1 MKFNVQTT
9 VIKPLNDYLSKIN
22 LFQYNAR
29 LYLVNV
35 IVSGISMGVFRLL
48 FNFYILSLGFNEVLI
63 GRLITT
69 SSLTALIV
77 ALPMGYLADVIGRKR
92 SLLIGGLLTG
102 LSIIG
107 MVLWPTVFVFYALNV
122 VMGFSQSLWSI
133 TMSPFLMENS
143 SEKERTYLFSFGYG
157 LHMLSG
163 FAGNWLGG
171 YLPSMIGNQLSIS
184 STDSTSYGW
193 SIAIVASMFLVGLI
207 PLILLRRNRLGG
219 DTRSVFA
226 PINYAKEHPKLL
238 AKLVGPMLITSLG
251 AGLVMPFMNVFFRTV
266 HHQPDQ
272 TIGTIFAWGSLAMG
286 LGLLIAPV
294 LAERFG
300 KIQMVVIT
308 QGLSVPFLIL
318 LGFSPLFWMSAAAYY
333 VRLTLMNMSSP
344 IYETFVMEKVEPS
357 SRAMVAALVSMAWS
371 FGWTFSPSISGALQV
386 RYGFSLPF
394 IGTISMYIIAIV
406 LYWVFFW
413 RNQNP
418 KKGQDALSQAV

>member
-9 VIKPLNDYLSKIN
+9 LIKPLNDYLSKIT

-35 IVSGISMGVFRLL
+35 IISGVSMGVFRLL
-48 FNFYILSLGFNEVLI
+48 FNFYILSLGFNEVLM

-107 MVLWPTVFVFYALNV
+107 MVLWPTIFVFYALNV

-143 SEKERTYLFSFGYG
+143 SEKERTYLFSFGHG

-171 YLPSMIGNQLSIS
+171 YLTTMIGSQLSIS

-193 SIAIVASMFLVGLI
+193 SFALFSSPTNLLLNFLMRTL
-207 PLILLRRNRLGG
+207 LILCSSTCSTVNNRLSNS
-219 DTRSVFA
+219 T
-226 PINYAKEHPKLL
+226 
-238 AKLVGPMLITSLG
+238 TSPNLG
-251 AGLVMPFMNVFFRTV
+251 TCPRL
-266 HHQPDQ
+266 
-272 TIGTIFAWGSLAMG
+272 
-286 LGLLIAPV
+286 
-294 LAERFG
+294 
-300 KIQMVVIT
+300 KYIQK
-308 QGLSVPFLIL
+308 QH
-318 LGFSPLFWMSAAAYY
+318 
-333 VRLTLMNMSSP
+333 
-344 IYETFVMEKVEPS
+344 K
-357 SRAMVAALVSMAWS
+357 
-371 FGWTFSPSISGALQV
+371 
-386 RYGFSLPF
+386 
-394 IGTISMYIIAIV
+394 
-406 LYWVFFW
+406 
-413 RNQNP
+413 NQ
-418 KKGQDALSQAV
+418 

>member
-1 MKFNVQTT
+1 
-9 VIKPLNDYLSKIN
+9 
-22 LFQYNAR
+22 
-29 LYLVNV
+29 
-35 IVSGISMGVFRLL
+35 
-48 FNFYILSLGFNEVLI
+48 
-63 GRLITT
+63 
-69 SSLTALIV
+69 
-77 ALPMGYLADVIGRKR
+77 
-92 SLLIGGLLTG
+92 
-102 LSIIG
+102 
-107 MVLWPTVFVFYALNV
+107 
-122 VMGFSQSLWSI
+122 
-133 TMSPFLMENS
+133 
-143 SEKERTYLFSFGYG
+143 
-157 LHMLSG
+157 
-163 FAGNWLGG
+163 
-171 YLPSMIGNQLSIS
+171 
-184 STDSTSYGW
+184 
-193 SIAIVASMFLVGLI
+193 
-207 PLILLRRNRLGG
+207 
-219 DTRSVFA
+219 
-226 PINYAKEHPKLL
+226 
-238 AKLVGPMLITSLG
+238 MLITSLG

-357 SRAMVAALVSMAWS
+357 ARAMVAALVSMAWS